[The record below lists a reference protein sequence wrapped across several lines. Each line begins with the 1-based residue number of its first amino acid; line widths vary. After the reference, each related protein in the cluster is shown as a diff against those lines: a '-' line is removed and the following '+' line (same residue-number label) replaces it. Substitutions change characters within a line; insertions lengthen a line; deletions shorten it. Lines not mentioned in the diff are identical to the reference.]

1 MRTECPRT
9 SDEWRVTRGESASA
23 AATRHSPL
31 VSRLFAGW
39 AVTLG
44 AVLGTLLPLGT
55 SAQDIHFT
63 QFFNTPYATNPANTG
78 LFDGQYRAGTVFRQQ
93 WRSVTVPYRTFGI
106 GGDMANVA
114 GKEGLGAGLWL
125 YNDRAG
131 DSRLN
136 TFHFSL
142 AASWTQKFGAA
153 KEQSITG
160 GIQAGFTALSID
172 YSALSYDSQYNGYY
186 FDPSLS
192 SNEQFSRDA
201 ATHPDLHAGL
211 IYRHAPGK
219 RKLIQAGIA
228 LFNLTTPRIDLNG
241 DTSPLDRRAVVHAI
255 TRIPV
260 SAKVDVLPMA
270 QYMAQ
275 ATFREL
281 MLGAA
286 ARYILKDKYT
296 FLRTVQAGLYWRAT
310 DAGMVFAGLEYDDWT
325 VGLSYDLNFSRL
337 VPASRNR
344 GGFEITAVRV
354 FRRKPY
360 VPVRYK
366 ACPTQL

>member
-1 MRTECPRT
+1 MVNGKRSSADGERCPGAPGITTFRPPLWVRALIAWSCT
-9 SDEWRVTRGESASA
+9 SV
-23 AATRHSPL
+23 PL
-31 VSRLFAGW
+31 CM
-39 AVTLG
+39 
-44 AVLGTLLPLGT
+44 

-78 LFDGQYRAGTVFRQQ
+78 LFDGQYRVAAVYRQQ

-106 GGDMANVA
+106 GGDMADVA
-114 GKEGLGAGLWL
+114 GLKGLGAGLRL

-136 TFHFSL
+136 TFHLS
-142 AASWTQKFGAA
+142 AAVSWTQRFGTGHA
-153 KEQSITG
+153 QSITG
-160 GIQAGFTALSID
+160 GIQAGFTSLSID
-172 YSALSYDSQYNGYY
+172 YSALRYDAQYNGYY

-192 SNEQFSRDA
+192 NNEQFTRDA

-211 IYRHAPGK
+211 IYRYAPDK
-219 RKLIQAGIA
+219 RRSIQAGIA

-241 DTSPLDRRAVVHAI
+241 DLSPLDRRTALHVT
-255 TRIPV
+255 TRFPV
-260 SAKVDVLPMA
+260 SAKLDVQPMA

-281 MLGAA
+281 LLGGSV
-286 ARYILKDKYT
+286 RYILKDKYT
-296 FLRTVQAGLYWRAT
+296 YLRTVQAGLFWRAA
-310 DAGMVFAGLEYDDWT
+310 DAGMVFAGIEFDDWT
-325 VGLSYDLNFSRL
+325 AGLSYDLNFSKL

-344 GGFEITAVRV
+344 GGFEITVIRV
-354 FRRKPY
+354 FRKKPF